1 MEYTDQ
7 LKLQFD
13 VENHL
18 LNFTCEFD
26 TFVVM
31 ALDNFF

>member
-18 LNFTCEFD
+18 LNLR
-26 TFVVM
+26 VS
-31 ALDNFF
+31 LIHLLL

>member
-18 LNFTCEFD
+18 LNLRVS
-26 TFVVM
+26 FVVM